1 MADPI
6 VLKIAPRD
14 PREALYHRLE
24 KAPLEHVEAL
34 LAAYEV
40 LQGLHDRGVLETLR
54 GVRCIG
60 IQTAD
65 EWQLYLSG
73 RARVTI
79 FGAHGRTKTEA
90 FGPGQVAF
98 IKQGFGHCV
107 EQIGDEPTKVLIL
120 FKSPVYEEINIS
132 AWLAANP
139 AGFITD
145 NFGVSK
151 ELVDKLPIKSV
162 GIAAQA
168 LL

>member
-1 MADPI
+1 M
-6 VLKIAPRD
+6 
-14 PREALYHRLE
+14 
-24 KAPLEHVEAL
+24 

-79 FGAHGRTKTEA
+79 FGAHGRTKTET
-90 FGPGQVAF
+90 FGPGEVAF
-98 IKQGFGHCV
+98 IKQGFGDCV

-120 FKSPVYEEINIS
+120 LKSPVYEEINIS
-132 AWLAANP
+132 TWLAANP
-139 AGFITD
+139 ASFITD
-145 NFGVSK
+145 NFGVGK
-151 ELVDKLPIKSV
+151 ELVDKLPTQSV
-162 GIAAQA
+162 GVAAAQA
-168 LL
+168 G